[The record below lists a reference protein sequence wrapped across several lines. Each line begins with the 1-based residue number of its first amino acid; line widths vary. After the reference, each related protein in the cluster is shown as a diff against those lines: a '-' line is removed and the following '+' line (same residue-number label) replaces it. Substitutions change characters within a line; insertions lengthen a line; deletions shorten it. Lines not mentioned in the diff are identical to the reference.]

1 MVIRD
6 CPPSIADQQPLTIE
20 IMSTTAEQ
28 EEKQLTT
35 PETPEEQVKI
45 PENLP
50 VLPLRDIVIFPFMIV
65 PLFVSRERSIKAVD
79 QALAENRMILLAA
92 QKDPDKEEPLT
103 SDLYDVGTVAII
115 MRMLKLPDGRIRIL
129 VQGISRA
136 KINYLDDNSGFLQA
150 RIEELKETPPE
161 QTLELEALTRNVR
174 ASLDKA
180 VALGKNVSP
189 EVMAIVSTVEEPAR
203 LADLAVSN
211 LELKVEDAQSVLE
224 LVDIVPRLHRVNE
237 LLAKELEVLT
247 VQQEINTQA
256 KTEIDRSQ
264 REFYLR
270 QQLKAIQSELG
281 EGNELAEDIAAY
293 REKMAKS
300 KMPKAVEEEVDRQ
313 LKKLERMHPDA
324 AETGTLRNWLDI
336 MVALPW
342 SKSSKENLDLKK
354 AQEILDEDHYGLEKV
369 KERIIESLAVR
380 KIKEKPKGSIL
391 CLVGPP
397 GVGKTSLGRSI
408 ARALNRKFVRLSLGG
423 VHDEAEIRGH
433 RRTYV
438 GAMPGRIIHAIQQAG
453 TNNPL
458 IMLDEIDK
466 VSSDFRGDPSS
477 ALLEVL
483 DPEQNNSFRDN
494 YLNVPFDLSNT
505 MFMTTANVLDTIQ
518 PALRD
523 RMEVIRLAGYTEE
536 EKLQI
541 ILRHLLPKQMD
552 ENGIKPENLQ
562 ISEPALRDAIAK
574 YTRESGLRQL
584 EREVGKICRKVA
596 RRVAEG
602 NTEQVVVTPENL
614 HEFLGVPKIEPEE
627 ILKLDQIGVA
637 TGLAVTAT
645 GGDILFIEALTM
657 KGKGMLQLTG
667 QLGDVMRESAHAAY
681 SYAKSRAKELDIDED
696 IFTKTDIHLHIPEG
710 AIPKDGP
717 SAGITMAT
725 ALVSAL
731 SRRPVNKHVAMT
743 GEITLRGNV
752 LPIGGVKE
760 KVLAAHR
767 AQIRK
772 VILPAQNKKDMEDV
786 PEEPKRDMEF
796 VFVEH
801 VRQVFDEALLPSSEK
816 TKSAKS
822 KSATGNGKQ
831 PGKAPSAKLAV
842 KADKKK
848 AVKKPKAKA
857 PAGKR

>member
-1 MVIRD
+1 
-6 CPPSIADQQPLTIE
+6 
-20 IMSTTAEQ
+20 MSTVTEQ
-28 EEKQLTT
+28 EEKQAINGAPDDQL
-35 PETPEEQVKI
+35 KI
-45 PENLP
+45 PEVLP

-65 PLFVSRERSIKAVD
+65 PLFVSREKSIRAVD
-79 QALAENRMILLAA
+79 QALAENRMIMLAA
-92 QKDPDKEEPLT
+92 QKDPDNEEPGPT
-103 SDLYDVGTVAII
+103 DLFDVGTVAVI

-129 VQGISRA
+129 VQGVSRA
-136 KINYLDDNSGFLQA
+136 RINYLEDNQNYLQS
-150 RIEELKETPPE
+150 RIEELKEQVPAE
-161 QTLELEALTRNVR
+161 TLELEALTRNVR
-174 ASLDKA
+174 ASLEKA
-180 VALGKNVSP
+180 VGLGKNISP
-189 EVMAIVSTVEEPAR
+189 EVMAIVTTVEDPAR
-203 LADLAVSN
+203 LADLAASN
-211 LELKVEDAQSVLE
+211 LDLKVEDAQSVLE
-224 LVDIVPRLHRVNE
+224 LLDVTARLHRVNE
-237 LLAKELEVLT
+237 LLAKEIEVLT
-247 VQQEINTQA
+247 VQQEINIQA
-256 KTEIDRSQ
+256 KGEIDRSQ

-270 QQLKAIQSELG
+270 QQLKAIQMELG
-281 EGNELAEDIAAY
+281 EGNELAEDIAMY
-293 REKMAKS
+293 RDKMTKA
-300 KMPKAVEEEVDRQ
+300 KMPKAVDEEVDRQ

-324 AETGTLRNWLDI
+324 AETATLRNWLDI

-380 KIKEKPKGSIL
+380 KIKEKPKGTIL

-438 GAMPGRIIHAIQQAG
+438 GAMPGRIVQSIQQAG

-466 VSSDFRGDPSS
+466 VSADFRGDPSS

-494 YLNVPFDLSNT
+494 YLGVPFDLSNA
-505 MFMTTANVLDTIQ
+505 MFMTTANMLDTIQ
-518 PALRD
+518 PALLD
-523 RMEVIRLAGYTEE
+523 RMEVIRLSGYTEE

-541 ILRHLLPKQMD
+541 ILRHLLPKQME
-552 ENGIKPENLQ
+552 ENGIKPEHLK
-562 ISEPALRDAIAK
+562 ITEPALRDAIAK

-602 NTEQVVVTPENL
+602 DASLVTVTEKNL
-614 HEFLGVPKIEPEE
+614 HEFLGTPKIEIEE
-627 ILKLDQIGVA
+627 MLKHDQIGVA

-645 GGDILFIEALTM
+645 GGDILFIEAITM
-657 KGKGMLQLTG
+657 KGRGALQLTG
-667 QLGDVMRESAHAAY
+667 QLGDVMRESAQAAY
-681 SYAKSRAKELDIDED
+681 SYAKARAGKLGIDED
-696 IFTKTDIHLHIPEG
+696 IFDKTDIHIHIPEG

-731 SRRPVNKHVAMT
+731 SNRPINKLVAMT
-743 GEITLRGNV
+743 GEITLRGDV

-767 AQIRK
+767 AQIKK
-772 VILPAQNKKDMEDV
+772 VILPAQNRKDMDDV
-786 PEEPKRDMEF
+786 PEEPKKDLKF
-796 VFVEH
+796 VFVANVE
-801 VRQVFDEALLPSSEK
+801 QVFEEALLPAPAGG
-816 TKSAKS
+816 KSQTAPRKPAR
-822 KSATGNGKQ
+822 KATGKTG
-831 PGKAPSAKLAV
+831 PAK
-842 KADKKK
+842 KS
-848 AVKKPKAKA
+848 KPKARA
-857 PAGKR
+857 ARSR

>member
-1 MVIRD
+1 MTT
-6 CPPSIADQQPLTIE
+6 LT
-20 IMSTTAEQ
+20 EQ
-28 EEKQLTT
+28 EEKQAIIE
-35 PETPEEQVKI
+35 PQDEQLKI
-45 PENLP
+45 PEILP

-65 PLFVSRERSIKAVD
+65 PLFVSRERSIRAVD

-92 QKDPDKEEPLT
+92 QKDPNNEEPGAT
-103 SDLYDVGTVAII
+103 DLFDVGTVAII

-136 KINYLDDNSGFLQA
+136 KINYLEDTQNYLQA

-161 QTLELEALTRNVR
+161 QNLELEALTRNVR
-174 ASLDKA
+174 GSLEKA
-180 VALGKNVSP
+180 VNLGKNISP
-189 EVMAIVSTVEEPAR
+189 EVMAIVTTVEDPAR
-203 LADLAVSN
+203 LADLAASN
-211 LELKVEDAQSVLE
+211 IELKVEDAQSVLE
-224 LVDIVPRLHRVNE
+224 LIDVTPRLHRVNE
-237 LLAKELEVLT
+237 LLAKEIEVLT

-256 KTEIDRSQ
+256 KGEIDRSQ

-270 QQLKAIQSELG
+270 QQLKAIQQELG
-281 EGNELAEDIAAY
+281 EGNELAEDIAQY
-293 REKMAKS
+293 REKMAKA
-300 KMPKAVEEEVDRQ
+300 KMPKPVEEEVDRQ

-324 AETGTLRNWLDI
+324 AETATLRNWLDI

-342 SKSSKENLDLKK
+342 SKNSRENLDLKK

-369 KERIIESLAVR
+369 KERIIEALAVR

-438 GAMPGRIIHAIQQAG
+438 GAMPGRIIQSVQQAG
-453 TNNPL
+453 THNPL
-458 IMLDEIDK
+458 IMLDEVDK

-483 DPEQNNSFRDN
+483 DPEQNFSFRDN
-494 YLNVPFDLSNT
+494 YLGIPFDLSNV
-505 MFMTTANVLDTIQ
+505 MFMTTANILDTIQ

-523 RMEVIRLAGYTEE
+523 RMEIIRLAGYTEE

-541 ILRHLLPKQMD
+541 ILQHLMPKQME
-552 ENGIKPENLQ
+552 ENGIKPEHLN
-562 ISEPALRDAIAK
+562 ISDAALRDVIAK

-584 EREVGKICRKVA
+584 EREIGKICRKVA
-596 RRVAEG
+596 VRVAEG
-602 NTEQVVVTPENL
+602 DASQVKVTPKNL
-614 HEFLGVPKIEPEE
+614 HEFLGVPKIEPDEM
-627 ILKLDQIGVA
+627 LKHDQIGVA

-645 GGDILFIEALTM
+645 GGDVLFIEAITM
-657 KGKGMLQLTG
+657 KGKGALQLTG
-667 QLGDVMRESAHAAY
+667 QLGDVMRESAVAAY
-681 SYAKSRAKELDIDED
+681 SYAKARARELGIDDE
-696 IFTKTDIHLHIPEG
+696 IFGKTDIHIHIPEG

-731 SRRPVNKHVAMT
+731 SNRPVKNTVAMT
-743 GEITLRGNV
+743 GEITLRGDV

-760 KVLAAHR
+760 KVLAAYR
-767 AQIRK
+767 AQIKK
-772 VILPAQNKKDMEDV
+772 VILPALNRKDMEDV
-786 PEEPKRDMEF
+786 PKEPQRDMEF
-796 VFVEH
+796 IFVDN
-801 VRQVFDEALLPSSEK
+801 VRQVFNEALLPPAPAPTIESKEK
-816 TKSAKS
+816 HSMRVASKS
-822 KSATGNGKQ
+822 KSTA
-831 PGKAPSAKLAV
+831 
-842 KADKKK
+842 KK
-848 AVKKPKAKA
+848 ARAKA
-857 PAGKR
+857 RTSKR